1 MAAYVLCVAALFAYL
16 ILRMIPEGK
25 TLLARDTLIE
35 SVPVTAYAFKC
46 EDWAVI
52 DAPGPLHFS
61 VDEGEK
67 IGAHVSISENDTVTS
82 DEYISVRI
90 SAVKLLMERGGM
102 KFSDINRQICSL
114 SLQIRQVRDAMAL
127 LDKDDPLAGEY
138 GMRLSELK
146 KEIRIWK
153 TALDYAGKSAE
164 ALSSEQNRLS
174 GLLGHPIE
182 LTAYNLVFRVYGR
195 VFYYLDGYEDYMGF
209 EDAEYTD
216 GEYLS
221 MLDRIKPSDEEIENR
236 YYIRS
241 SSADSMVLV
250 LKAPKGTLAKSE
262 ALAYEK
268 HDIVASRYDLEEHG
282 GYFSLL
288 FERADLLV
296 PFPQIRVILP
306 GGTIYSGKL
315 VKSVEEE
322 DCKLFYIACRTEME
336 RFDKKRIFSCDMIT
350 DSRECFVARESCMYE
365 AGGKYFVDV
374 STGGTMRNAVEVF
387 PYKVRN
393 GKVYFAIDENKALS
407 EGEELFVKG
416 GK

>member
-16 ILRMIPEGK
+16 IFRMIPEGK
-25 TLLARDTLIE
+25 TLLARETLIE

-52 DAPGPLHFS
+52 DTSGPVHFS

-67 IGAHVSISENDTVTS
+67 IGAHVSLADNYTVSS
-82 DEYISVRI
+82 DEYTSLRI
-90 SAVKLLMERGGM
+90 SAVKLLMEHGGM
-102 KFSDINRQICSL
+102 KNSEINRQICSL
-114 SLQIRQVRDAMAL
+114 SLQIRQVRNAMAL
-127 LDKDDPLAGEY
+127 LDKNDPLVSEY
-138 GMRLSELK
+138 EMRLSGLK
-146 KEIRIWK
+146 QQIRVWK

-164 ALSSEQNRLS
+164 ALSAEQSRLS
-174 GLLGHPIE
+174 GLIGHPFE
-182 LTAYNLVFRVYGR
+182 LTAYNLDLRVYGR

-209 EDAEYTD
+209 EEAEYAD

-221 MLDRIKPSDEEIENR
+221 LLDRLKPSEEETENR

-250 LKAPKGTLAKSE
+250 LKAKENTLAVSE
-262 ALAYEK
+262 AIAAEK
-268 HDIVASRYDLEEHG
+268 YDMVVSRYDPEEHG

-296 PFPQIRVILP
+296 PFPQIKVILP
-306 GGTIYSGKL
+306 GGSVYSGKL
-315 VKSVEEE
+315 VKSVEED
-322 DCKLFYIACRTEME
+322 DCKIFYIACRTEME
-336 RFDKKRIFSCDMIT
+336 RFDKKRIFSCDLIT
-350 DSRECFVARESCMYE
+350 DSRECFVTKESCMYE

-374 STGGTMRNAVEVF
+374 STGGTTRNAVEVF
-387 PYKVRN
+387 PYTVKN
-393 GKVYFAIDENKALS
+393 GKVYFAVDENKALS